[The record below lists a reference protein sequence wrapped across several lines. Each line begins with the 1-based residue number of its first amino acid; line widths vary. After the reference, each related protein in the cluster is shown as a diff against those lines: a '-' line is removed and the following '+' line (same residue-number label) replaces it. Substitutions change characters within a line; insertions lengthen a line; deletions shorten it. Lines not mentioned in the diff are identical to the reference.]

1 MLDMATTSPEFPALA
16 ALAEMLRASDRD
28 PVPPAG
34 PPPTLAE
41 VHLRRGEIVQV
52 AARFGASAVRVI
64 GSVARGSA
72 TPTSDIDFL
81 VSLDPERS
89 LVDLGALQVALEELL
104 GCAVH
109 VVADDGA
116 KSTRASST
124 PREERLLE
132 RLRAD
137 AVPV

>member
-1 MLDMATTSPEFPALA
+1 MLRMATISPEFPALA

-34 PPPTLAE
+34 PPPTLAD
-41 VHLRRGEIVQV
+41 VHRRREEIIEV
-52 AARFGASAVRVI
+52 AARFGATDVRVI

-81 VSLDPERS
+81 VSLGPERS
-89 LVDLGALQVALEELL
+89 LLDLGAVQVVLEELL

-109 VVADDGA
+109 VVTDEGA
-116 KSTRASST
+116 GPTGASST

-132 RLRAD
+132 RLRED

>member
-1 MLDMATTSPEFPALA
+1 MATISPEFPALA

-34 PPPTLAE
+34 PPPTLAD
-41 VHLRRGEIVQV
+41 VHRRREEIIEV
-52 AARFGASAVRVI
+52 AAHFGATDVRVI

-72 TPTSDIDFL
+72 TPTSDIFL

-89 LVDLGALQVALEELL
+89 LLDLGAVQVVLEELL

-109 VVADDGA
+109 VVTDGGA
-116 KSTRASST
+116 GPTGASST
-124 PREERLLE
+124 PRERRLLE
-132 RLRAD
+132 RLRED
-137 AVPV
+137 AFPV

>member
-16 ALAEMLRASDRD
+16 ALAELLRASDRD
-28 PVPPAG
+28 PLPPAG
-34 PPPTLAE
+34 PPPTLAD
-41 VHLRRGEIVQV
+41 VHLGRGEIIEV
-52 AARFGASAVRVI
+52 AARFGATDVRVI
-64 GSVARGSA
+64 GSVARASA
-72 TPTSDIDFL
+72 SPTSDIDFL
-81 VSLDPERS
+81 VSLNAGQS
-89 LVDLGALQVALEELL
+89 LLDLGALQIALEELL

-109 VVADDGA
+109 VVTDDGA
-116 KSTRASST
+116 GSTGAPSM

>member
-1 MLDMATTSPEFPALA
+1 MLRMATTSAEFPALA
-16 ALAEMLRASDRD
+16 ALAGMLRVAGRE
-28 PVPPAG
+28 PAPPAG

-41 VHLRRGEIVQV
+41 VRRRRGEIVEV
-52 AARFGASAVRVI
+52 AEHFGATDVRVI

-81 VSLDPERS
+81 VSLEPERN
-89 LVDLGALQVALEELL
+89 LLDMGALQVALEELL

-109 VVADDGA
+109 VVTDEGA
-116 KSTRASST
+116 GHAGASST
-124 PREERLLE
+124 LREERLLE

>member
-16 ALAEMLRASDRD
+16 ALAELLRASDRD
-28 PVPPAG
+28 PVPAAG
-34 PPPTLAE
+34 PPPTLADVRLKRSE
-41 VHLRRGEIVQV
+41 VVEI
-52 AARFGASAVRVI
+52 AARFGAADVRVI

-81 VSLDPERS
+81 VSLDPGRT
-89 LVDLGALQVALEELL
+89 LLDLGALQVALEELL
-104 GCAVH
+104 HCAVH
-109 VVADDGA
+109 VVADDSAG
-116 KSTRASST
+116 SGASST
-124 PREERLLE
+124 PRQERLLE